1 MIRIKNSTRN
11 RAVSKNQSP
20 LRMNHISL
28 SVSNSPDRLSECSV
42 LSAPPSICT
51 MKLCP
56 SFPFL
61 TDSATPEKRRNLQYC
76 TPKKRGV
83 LKTRSS
89 KIKDQKTHT
98 ESPNI
103 YTAECMLSDKNS
115 EKSPSSGNILSTSS
129 SLHSSP
135 FSKRTT
141 PTRHGMFQ
149 PPTPEHPHPMAGY
162 SKLLYCGDQEVFMAK
177 QKVLL
182 TQSQNVSTP
191 DKTKKVETARESEW
205 AVDQNQK
212 TLVDSEDVREFL
224 NEILE
229 KIVDENIEEN
239 ELKVDG
245 NEPKQENIAQ
255 INQFEAT
262 VTEKLFKIFVVKDEE
277 SLKNEE
283 ISEQI
288 TVTSDTEIRILDNC
302 SSLKISP
309 AKDSE
314 LAEAHRKMM
323 DFLATQQGQELSE
336 QLKFGM
342 KFKNEQSGMGKSWT
356 IEETNRKWLASKTP
370 KNLGKVQR
378 LGRNLAKKSV
388 TFLTPDAEEK
398 TWSFSRSPDLD
409 QSDSEVSE
417 ASEEAEDVK
426 PSSVVYE
433 DISLTTEDKAN
444 CPIIQ
449 ESHDIWNDEIQNPPE
464 SPFLE
469 NSDFYDPDEVDVSLS
484 LKFEATP
491 PNHQLL
497 SFKKLDIAQLPT
509 METPPGK
516 VSTPASPGITEIGE
530 WTPDRRITD
539 TSSETELTHLVLTSP
554 DTPSIPRPISTP
566 TRFLR
571 THFFDTPVSPPI
583 PVADVIIEHVQVVEP
598 PVLAAPGDPK
608 WLQQQ
613 MSQLFCQASTPQVK
627 TVTVETT
634 IALSLPVSN
643 ELLADALGKMEVK
656 EEQPVSSEPVSTE
669 PSIESPVRNRKSCLA
684 KPDMLDKV
692 PDYFAHALTPCSTP
706 LNLQFDK
713 TARPPIP
720 KFSRK
725 TLLRQP
731 PINLPFPKRV
741 KKCVR
746 FPEDAEISTKVWTY
760 DEVVNA
766 GGSAFRIISIVDHNT
781 NTIRFPKYVPP
792 VEFSCV

>member
-11 RAVSKNQSP
+11 RTLSKNQSP

-51 MKLCP
+51 MKLRT

-61 TDSATPEKRRNLQYC
+61 TDSATPEKRRNSQYC

-83 LKTRSS
+83 LKTKIS

-103 YTAECMLSDKNS
+103 YTAECMLSTDKNS
-115 EKSPSSGNILSTSS
+115 EKSPRSGNVLSASS
-129 SLHSSP
+129 SLYSSP

-182 TQSQNVSTP
+182 TQSQNGSK
-191 DKTKKVETARESEW
+191 DESKKLEPARELKW
-205 AVDQNQK
+205 MVDENQK
-212 TLVDSEDVREFL
+212 TLVDSEDVRELL

-229 KIVDENIEEN
+229 MVLDENIEEN
-239 ELKVDG
+239 DLKMDE
-245 NEPKQENIAQ
+245 NKPKQENIAQ
-255 INQFEAT
+255 ISQPEAT
-262 VTEKLFKIFVVKDEE
+262 VTEKLFKFSVVKNEQ
-277 SLKNEE
+277 SLKSEE
-283 ISEQI
+283 TPEQV
-288 TVTSDTEIRILDNC
+288 TVTSDTEMRILDDC

-323 DFLATQQGQELSE
+323 DFLATQQGQELSK
-336 QLKFGM
+336 QLAKL
-342 KFKNEQSGMGKSWT
+342 KNEQSGMGKSRT

-370 KNLGKVQR
+370 KNLGKGQR

-388 TFLTPDAEEK
+388 TFLTPDAKERLNEEPRD
-398 TWSFSRSPDLD
+398 WSFLRSPDLD
-409 QSDSEVSE
+409 QRDSDVSE
-417 ASEEAEDVK
+417 ASEEPEDVK
-426 PSSVVYE
+426 PEPEPCSVVNE
-433 DISLTTEDKAN
+433 DISLTTEDKTN
-444 CPIIQ
+444 
-449 ESHDIWNDEIQNPPE
+449 WNEIQNSPE
-464 SPFLE
+464 SPPLLK
-469 NSDFYDPDEVDVSLS
+469 NPDFYDPDEVDVSLS

-491 PNHQLL
+491 PNHKLL

-516 VSTPASPGITEIGE
+516 FSTPPSLGITEIGDC
-530 WTPDRRITD
+530 TPDRLITD

-613 MSQLFCQASTPQVK
+613 MSQLFCQTSTPQVK

-643 ELLADALGKMEVK
+643 ELLADALSKMEVK
-656 EEQPVSSEPVSTE
+656 EEEPVSSEPLSTE
-669 PSIESPVRNRKSCLA
+669 PAIESPVRNRKSCLA

-746 FPEDAEISTKVWTY
+746 FPEDSQISTKVWTY